1 MTRRKTSRIT
11 SAATHA
17 NHNAA
22 KSHVNSPLPLTPARA
37 IGVLWVVA
45 VPRPDDGTYRF
56 LVWDAIRLV
65 NCRHIA
71 DELVRIG
78 ILRKVRARFGDR
90 SWASSYRL
98 APLDQPLD
106 QQHSKTIKC
115 ITDYMLK
122 KPSSRV
128 SEIRTSGLLPKLLAG
143 IRHRNSGARL
153 EYATQFL
160 N

>member
-1 MTRRKTSRIT
+1 MTGRKTSRIT
-11 SAATHA
+11 TAATHA

-78 ILRKVRARFGDR
+78 VLRKVRARSGDR

-98 APLDQPLD
+98 GPLDQPLD
-106 QQHSKTIKC
+106 QQHSKTVKG
-115 ITDYMLK
+115 ITDCMLK
-122 KPSSRV
+122 NASSL
-128 SEIRTSGLLPKLLAG
+128 EIKELRALGLLPKLLAG
-143 IRHRNSGARL
+143 IHHPDSGARF
-153 EYATQFL
+153 EYAFQF
-160 N
+160 